1 MLLNL
6 TKHQWSDVDQ
16 MYLYVKDPVES
27 KYQLLFN
34 GRENVEIKKLKNPKA
49 LIILKQ
55 LMIFMK
61 IQDTII
67 QQRKGKC

>member
-27 KYQLLFN
+27 KYQFLFS